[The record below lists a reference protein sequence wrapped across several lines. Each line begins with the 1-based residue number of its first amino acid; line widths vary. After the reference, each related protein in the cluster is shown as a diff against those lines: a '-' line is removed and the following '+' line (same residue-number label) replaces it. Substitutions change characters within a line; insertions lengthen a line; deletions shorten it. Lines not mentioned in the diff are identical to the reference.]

1 MTNFLNENL
10 NPKHYSLVKQIG
22 KGAFS
27 SVYLYKK
34 NTINTT
40 QPNKLVYKVIKDK
53 YYKYSKKETDLL
65 DLLSKY
71 NNKYIVK
78 YYGYFEKINTK
89 TLVFEYLDSNLYNF
103 YKNTVFYNIND
114 IIKICYQ
121 IFKGLKFIHSFDI
134 IHTDL
139 KPENIMINE
148 YTYKTKIIDFGSI
161 QQISTQS
168 KKHFYICTRYYRA
181 PEIIYNIN
189 YNQSIDIWSAGCIFA
204 ELLMRK
210 PLFPVKNEKQLFKL
224 INNLLGS
231 PKLTDYLYTEKYREQ
246 FIYKNA
252 NTNNTK
258 LEYLKTPLC
267 FKYKFNH
274 YLDKY
279 DSSKVINL
287 YIIELLKKI
296 LNYDYNLRPTALECL
311 KSPIFLE
318 YNLVFINK

>member
-1 MTNFLNENL
+1 MSFLNENI
-10 NPKHYSLVKQIG
+10 NTKHYSLVKKIG

-40 QPNKLVYKVIKDK
+40 QPNKLVYKIIKEK

-65 DLLSKY
+65 DLFSKY
-71 NNKYIVK
+71 KNKYIVR

-89 TLVFEYLDSNLYNF
+89 TLIFEYLDSNLYNF
-103 YKNTVFYNIND
+103 YKNTVFYNMND

-121 IFKGLKFIHSFDI
+121 IFKGLEFIHSFDI

-148 YTYKTKIIDFGSI
+148 NTYETKIIDLG
-161 QQISTQS
+161 STQKINFQQ

-181 PEIIYNIN
+181 PELIYNIN

-210 PLFPVKNEKQLFKL
+210 PLFPVKNENQLFKL

-231 PKLTDYLYTEKYREQ
+231 PRTNDYIYSEKYREQ
-246 FIYKNA
+246 FIYEDKTNKN
-252 NTNNTK
+252 K

-267 FKYKFNH
+267 FKYKFNN
-274 YLDKY
+274 YLNTY
-279 DSSKVINL
+279 NSSKIINL
-287 YIIELLKKI
+287 CIIKLLKKI
-296 LNYDYNLRPTALECL
+296 LIYDYNSRPSAFDCL

-318 YNLVFINK
+318 YNLVFRNK